1 MMSQL
6 YPIDR
11 IRQDFPILS
20 REVNGQPLVYLD
32 NGAST
37 QKPRQVIDAISSYYS
52 EINSN
57 IHRGVHYLSQT
68 ATDAYEVSRK
78 KLQKFI
84 GAAHDHE
91 VIFTSGTTAG
101 INLLAHSF
109 GKAFVKAGDEIVI
122 SEMEHHSNIVPWQ
135 LLCEEKGALLRVVPM
150 DENGVLDLEA
160 YASLLNEKTRLV
172 SITYISNSLG
182 TVNPVR
188 ELIRLAHDQDIPV
201 LLDAAQVVQHHSIDV
216 QELDVDFLVFSG
228 HKMYGPTG
236 VGILYG
242 KEKWLNAMPPYQGGG
257 DMIKQVTFEKTTFN
271 ELPFKF
277 EAGTPNIEAG
287 ICLGDAVDY
296 IQNIGL
302 DRIEAHEEDLL
313 QYGTERL
320 LEIEGLRIIGTAPQK
335 SGVISF
341 LLGDVHPYDVG
352 VILDKL
358 GIAVRT
364 GHHCT
369 QPIMDKLGIP
379 GTVRASFGMYNTR
392 AEIDTLVAG
401 VKRAGAMLM

>member
-1 MMSQL
+1 MSQL

-11 IRQDFPILS
+11 IRQDFPILH
-20 REVNGQPLVYLD
+20 REVNGQPLIYLD

-52 EINSN
+52 DLNSN
-57 IHRGVHYLSQT
+57 IHRGVHYLSQA
-68 ATDAYEVSRK
+68 ATEAYEESRK
-78 KLQKFI
+78 KIQKFI

-101 INLLAHSF
+101 INLVAHAF
-109 GKAFVKAGDEIVI
+109 GKEYVKPGDEILI

-135 LLCEEKGALLRVVPM
+135 LLCEERGAILRVVPM
-150 DENGVLDLEA
+150 DEDGVLDLKA
-160 YASLLNEKTRLV
+160 YALFLNEKTRLV

-188 ELIRLAHDQDIPV
+188 EMIRLAHQRDIPV
-201 LLDAAQVVQHHSIDV
+201 LLDAAQVVQHHAIDV

-242 KEKWLNAMPPYQGGG
+242 KEKWLDVMPPYQGGG
-257 DMIKQVTFEKTTFN
+257 DMIKQVTFEQTTFN
-271 ELPFKF
+271 DLPFKF

-287 ICLGDAVDY
+287 ICLGNAVDY
-296 IQNIGL
+296 IQDIGL

-313 QYGTERL
+313 QYGTQRL

-341 LLGDVHPYDVG
+341 LLGEVHPYDVG

-369 QPIMDKLGIP
+369 QPVMDILGIP

-392 AEIDTLVAG
+392 AEIDALVEG